1 MNRKLISGLVV
12 LAIGSAVAARPD
24 AKTSLNVVVMDPLAL
39 PLSCPCVKG
48 YAQRDYDQLGS
59 FLEQKLGRPVKVAFS
74 ESLVTALKDKTDG
87 KADLVIGKFS
97 VVNFDAKR
105 SGLTLSPIAALT
117 GKDGKTTQ
125 TGLVVVL
132 KDDPAKKIE
141 DLKDYKILYG
151 NVEADE
157 KHAAVMKMFK
167 NHQFVIPAKPTT
179 CAACDEGAL
188 KLMEMGKAGEKG
200 AAVISSYA
208 KPLLEG
214 CGTIPKGAIRV
225 VAETEPVPFVVAF
238 VNDSAGNDVKDSL
251 VKALMDVKDNAEL
264 CKVLETKNGF
274 VPPEPK
280 KK

>member
-1 MNRKLISGLVV
+1 MKMLLSFAV
-12 LAIGSAVAARPD
+12 LAVGLIGVGAAGLEN
-24 AKTSLNVVVMDPLAL
+24 KTALTIVVMDPLAL

-48 YAQRDYDQLGS
+48 YAQRDYDKLGTY
-59 FLEQKLGRPVKVAFS
+59 LEQKLGRSVKVAFS

-87 KADLVIGKFS
+87 KADVVIGKYS

-105 SGLTLSPIAALT
+105 AGMKFAPVADLT

-132 KDDPAKKIE
+132 NEDPAKKIE
-141 DLKDYKILYG
+141 DLKTYKILYG

-167 NHQFVIPAKPTT
+167 NHQFIIPEKPTT
-179 CAACDEGAL
+179 CAACDEGAM
-188 KLMEMGKAGEKG
+188 KLMDMAKEGQIG

-214 CGTIPKGAIRV
+214 CGTVPKGALRV
-225 VAETEPVPFVVAF
+225 IAETEPVPFVVAF
-238 VNDSAGNDVKDSL
+238 INEGAGADVKETVS
-251 VKALMDVKDNAEL
+251 KALMEVKDNAEL
-264 CKVLETKNGF
+264 CKIMETKNGF
-274 VPPEPK
+274 VKHEPK